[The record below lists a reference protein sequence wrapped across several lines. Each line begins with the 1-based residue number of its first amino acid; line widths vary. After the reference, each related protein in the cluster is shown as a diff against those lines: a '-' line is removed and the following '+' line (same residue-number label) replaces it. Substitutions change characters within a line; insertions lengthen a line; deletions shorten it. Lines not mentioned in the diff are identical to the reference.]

1 MHRNLRRTALAALL
15 ALPMALTGCG
25 GGGSSATLTGAVLS
39 GQVLMGAGRPVYAGG
54 TGNVCLYA
62 IIAGQGNPVNATVTP
77 PQSTGTLLTT
87 SCIPTDANGNFTI
100 DLTSFYGPVLIQVTS
115 GNYTSVATGASAAL
129 TNLATTNASL
139 QAVVNIAGGGTVHAV
154 VTPLTTVATAI
165 ALGNSTSGFT
175 LSNASYAAASAKV
188 DSEFQLG
195 SGDINTAPNAGDA
208 YDMALN
214 GVQEYLAAPP
224 GSIDDASANN
234 LLTWNLAGSSV
245 AADYTSAY
253 NAINHTTATFSFN

>member
-1 MHRNLRRTALAALL
+1 MHRNTRRAALCALL
-15 ALPMALTGCG
+15 ALPLALSGCG
-25 GGGSSATLTGAVLS
+25 GGGGSGLLTGAVLS

-54 TGNVCLYA
+54 TANVCLYA
-62 IIAGQGNPVNATVTP
+62 IVAGQGNPVNSTVTP

-87 SCIPTDANGNFTI
+87 SCIPTDANGNFTA

-115 GNYTSVATGASAAL
+115 GNYLSAATGASAAL
-129 TNLATTNASL
+129 TSLGTTNASL

-165 ALGNSTSGFT
+165 ALGNSTTGFT
-175 LSNASYAAASAKV
+175 LSNATYAAATAKV

-195 SGDINTAPNAGDA
+195 GLDINTAPTAGDA
-208 YDMALN
+208 YDLALN
-214 GVQEYLAAPP
+214 GVQQYLAAPP
-224 GSIDDASANN
+224 GSTNDPSANN

-245 AADYTSAY
+245 AADFTSAY
-253 NAINHTTATFSFN
+253 NAINHTSATFSFN